1 MAGRGVLG
9 KINGQRAT
17 HKRLTTCGANNEGNR
32 KNTAIVT
39 CCAGPHCFDNFRHW
53 WMVWVCGRH
62 RNDRRL
68 CRVCMRVR
76 AVYFFRRPVASTTTT
91 KLHNISNTDDV
102 WPATSP
108 KGISGERKWRKN
120 KRLNQCGSNVSN
132 RAIMAIVVIDRLP
145 PSLTLMPYIFD
156 QHRGGYTMS
165 MTKRQY
171 EREKKIGG
179 IQSYYLWP
187 HFIEKGSQLPLLVSI
202 VACLCLDTNPC
213 RIKWISKEAFCQHPH
228 RNLIWFL
235 LLVLWRHARV

>member
-91 KLHNISNTDDV
+91 KLHNISITDDV

-171 EREKKIGG
+171 EREKKNWWHPKLLFMAPFHWERFATAPFGQHRRVPLSRHESVSNQMDIKR
-179 IQSYYLWP
+179 S
-187 HFIEKGSQLPLLVSI
+187 FLPASTSEFNMI
-202 VACLCLDTNPC
+202 FTACSMT
-213 RIKWISKEAFCQHPH
+213 
-228 RNLIWFL
+228 
-235 LLVLWRHARV
+235 